1 MNITKNH
8 AKLKIKKLS
17 DCRIDKLKL
26 QEQKWKAHLQLK

>member
-8 AKLKIKKLS
+8 AKLKIKLS